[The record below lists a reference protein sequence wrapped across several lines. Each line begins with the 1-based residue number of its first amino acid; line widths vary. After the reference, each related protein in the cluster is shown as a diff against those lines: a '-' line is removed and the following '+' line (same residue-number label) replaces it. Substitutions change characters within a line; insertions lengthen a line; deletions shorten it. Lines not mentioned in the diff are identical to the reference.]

1 MDIYTVSDNRH
12 DLPRNIQRLLRVRRD
27 LCRSTDFTS
36 TFLSLHAT
44 PETDLFIQ
52 DELPD
57 DLHPAVVAR
66 QITIELI
73 RDLVKLPQPG
83 PRDRR
88 EVVVLVVQ
96 THVVG
101 QDVQNTVVRERLWW
115 RRQLS
120 LLALLVRFL
129 QGARVLCENVVL
141 GDEVACYGVQGAG
154 EEGAQDE
161 VAERLA
167 ADVLHEEVVDGKLHE
182 DVEGVDAGE
191 RQVVDHHWAECV
203 EEDLEGREEGFAG
216 D

>member
-96 THVVG
+96 T
-101 QDVQNTVVRERLWW
+101 DVIGEEVERSVVRVGLGKWD
-115 RRQLS
+115 
-120 LLALLVRFL
+120 LVGGVR
-129 QGARVLCENVVL
+129 RVLFWLLENVVF
-141 GDEVACYGVQGAG
+141 GDEVACDRVQGAG

>member
-115 RRQLS
+115 RRQLG
-120 LLALLVRFL
+120 LLALLVRLL

-154 EEGAQDE
+154 ELW
-161 VAERLA
+161 RLSSTIPIPYRRE
-167 ADVLHEEVVDGKLHE
+167 DCRCKKRDGVIGSLFPLLDIKPLW
-182 DVEGVDAGE
+182 
-191 RQVVDHHWAECV
+191 RTSS
-203 EEDLEGREEGFAG
+203 
-216 D
+216 